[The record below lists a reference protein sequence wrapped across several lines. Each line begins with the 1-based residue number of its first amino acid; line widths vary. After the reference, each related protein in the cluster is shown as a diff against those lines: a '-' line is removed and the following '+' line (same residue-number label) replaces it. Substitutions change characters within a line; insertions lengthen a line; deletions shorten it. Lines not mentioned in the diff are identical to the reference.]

1 MRNFTKRDFET
12 LNCTI
17 NCSSRDSLN
26 EFNIKEINSLFQDEI
41 YNTVMMD
48 KHEFRA
54 SGHFAYPST
63 D

>member
-26 EFNIKEINSLFQDEI
+26 EFNIKEINSLCQDKI
-41 YNTVMMD
+41 YNTVMVD
-48 KHEFRA
+48 KHELRA